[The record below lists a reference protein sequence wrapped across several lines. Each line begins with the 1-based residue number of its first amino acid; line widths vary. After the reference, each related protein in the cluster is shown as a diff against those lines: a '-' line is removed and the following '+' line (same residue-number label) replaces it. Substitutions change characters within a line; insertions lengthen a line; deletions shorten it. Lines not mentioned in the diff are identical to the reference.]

1 LCLGVSKAR
10 LVITA
15 VVVEGRPVAQVAADY
30 GVSRQWIYKLL
41 TRYQL
46 EGEEAFEPRSRR
58 PHHQPTAIPG
68 ATVEWIIRLRR
79 ELTRQGLDAGAHTIA
94 WHLAEQHQLTVSPA
108 TIWRIVNK
116 AGLITP
122 QPQKKPKAAFIC
134 FAAELPNEM
143 WQVDFTHYRLTR
155 LDGTPGADVEILCF
169 LDDHSRYALSI
180 SCHQPVTGPRVVA
193 VFRQAIADQG
203 IPASVLSDNGMVF
216 TTRFSGGRAGR
227 DTLNGFS
234 TLLRDL
240 GVVQKHSRPNH
251 PTTCGKIERFHQTLK
266 KWLRAQPQQPQTIAE
281 LQALCDQFVTYY
293 NTCRPH
299 RSLNRRTPL
308 AVYQAR
314 PKATPPAVTK
324 AEPQARVRRDVVDS
338 DGKLTLRHNGRL
350 HHIGVGR
357 THARTPIL
365 MLINGLDIRII
376 HATTGE
382 IIRQLILNPA
392 VDYQAQ
398 GVRKPRPKPS

>member
-1 LCLGVSKAR
+1 VSKAR

-15 VVVEGRPVAQVAADY
+15 VVVEGRPVAQVSASY
-30 GVSRQWIYKLL
+30 GVARSWIYELL
-41 TRYQL
+41 ARYRA
-46 EGEEAFEPRSRR
+46 EGDAAFQPRSRR
-58 PHHQPTAIPG
+58 PHHQPRAISAATAELIL
-68 ATVEWIIRLRR
+68 RLRR

-94 WHLAEQHQLTVSPA
+94 WHLSEQHQLTVSPA
-108 TIWRIVNK
+108 TIWRTLQR
-116 AGLITP
+116 AGLIIP
-122 QPQKKPKAAFIC
+122 EPKKKPKAAFIC

-155 LDGTPGADVEILCF
+155 PDGTPGADVEILCF
-169 LDDHSRYALSI
+169 LDDHSRYALSVT
-180 SCHQPVTGPRVVA
+180 CHQPVTGPTVLA
-193 VFRQAIADQG
+193 VFQQAVADQG

-216 TTRFSGGRAGR
+216 TTRFAGGHAGR

-240 GVVQKHSRPNH
+240 GVTQKHSRPNH
-251 PTTCGKIERFHQTLK
+251 PTTCGKVERFHQTLK
-266 KWLRAQPQQPQTIAE
+266 KWLTAQPQQPQTVAE
-281 LQALCDQFVTYY
+281 LQALCDQFVAYY
-293 NTCRPH
+293 NTQRPH
-299 RSLNRRTPL
+299 RSLNRQTPL
-308 AVYQAR
+308 AAYQAR
-314 PKATPPAVTK
+314 PKAAPSAAK
-324 AEPQARVRRDVVDS
+324 EAEPQARVRRDVVDC

-382 IIRQLILNPA
+382 LIRQLILNPA
-392 VDYQAQ
+392 VDYQAR
-398 GVRKPRPKPS
+398 GVRKPRAKPT